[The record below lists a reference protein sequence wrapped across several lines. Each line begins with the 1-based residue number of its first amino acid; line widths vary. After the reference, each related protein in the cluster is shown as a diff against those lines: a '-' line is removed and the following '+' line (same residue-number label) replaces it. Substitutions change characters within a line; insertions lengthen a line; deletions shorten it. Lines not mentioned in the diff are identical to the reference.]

1 MHLRYGQ
8 LSLSDV
14 KRACDALPSSGKR
27 FAWGSLS
34 LRELKAARRS
44 IDKEIVERENA
55 LKGK

>member
-1 MHLRYGQ
+1 MRYGQ